1 MSGGYLANPI
11 IFLIQTLF
19 GLYILAVLLRFL
31 LQVVRAD
38 FYNPISQFLVKATN
52 PPLKVMRRIIP
63 GLGGIDLS
71 SLILAWLLKSIEI
84 LLILLVSGGAVN
96 LLGPLLWAIPLLVE
110 QVINIYLFGIL
121 IQVILSWVSPGNYNP
136 AVGLLYSLT
145 SPLLRPAQKLL
156 PPMGGLDLSP
166 MLVMIGLVL
175 LKMLLLP
182 PLFVL
187 TGTPSAITSLL

>member
-31 LQVVRAD
+31 LQMVRAD

-96 LLGPLLWAIPLLVE
+96 LLAPLLWAIPLLVE
-110 QVINIYLFGIL
+110 LVINIYLFGIL

-182 PLFVL
+182 PLFGL
-187 TGTPSAITSLL
+187 TGIPSAMTSLL

>member
-1 MSGGYLANPI
+1 MSGSYLTNPI

-31 LQVVRAD
+31 LQQVRAD

-52 PPLKVMRRIIP
+52 PPLKLMRRIIP
-63 GLGGIDLS
+63 GLGGIDLA
-71 SLILAWLLKSIEI
+71 SLVLAWLLKSIEI
-84 LLILLVSGGAVN
+84 LLIILVSGSAVN
-96 LLGPLLWAIPLLVE
+96 LIAPLLWAIPELVE
-110 QVINIYLFGIL
+110 LVINIFFFGLL

-136 AVGLLYSLT
+136 ASALLYSLT
-145 SPLLRPAQKLL
+145 APILRPAQKIL

-166 MLVMIGLVL
+166 MLVMIALVL

-182 PLFVL
+182 PLRAV
-187 TGTPSAITSLL
+187 TGSPFATHALL